1 MTKERMNPPLPRV
14 RPQAQAKEASLVG
27 SARSRAK
34 SVLTMGSKRDQ
45 PMGLALTAWLGG
57 CCLNLGASRP
67 QIREK
72 SGHSVLTLSGVARYQ
87 GADTRAKANQSCGP
101 AESAILSPGMR
112 SSRGQLLSTDVPA
125 RAGQLDSLVPQQG
138 QASHLERRRVCNSQE
153 HCCPSKE
160 CPGLFWRVRPQS

>member
-27 SARSRAK
+27 SARPRAK
-34 SVLTMGSKRDQ
+34 SVLAMGSKRDQ

-57 CCLNLGASRP
+57 CCLNLGHP
-67 QIREK
+67 
-72 SGHSVLTLSGVARYQ
+72 GHSVLTLSGVARYQ

-125 RAGQLDSLVPQQG
+125 RAGRLDSLVPQQG